1 MSNITWNGDRFED
14 LGVIIEKIPPL
25 QKAKSRHKT
34 YTIPGR
40 DGILWINEET
50 LEPLTLT
57 LECHYDEDIVNRDL
71 LAKAFQNDG
80 RLSLDGVRYYE
91 GFINNNISYDKV
103 SNFRKFLLNFTL
115 NPVAHEIAET
125 TYTYNSTLQ
134 TNVIVF
140 DNYEYTT
147 YPTITINGT
156 GQLIVSVEHE
166 SNVNET
172 FTIMADGNGAYTL
185 NCGAKIISRN
195 GVNCSNVM
203 SGVFPKLT
211 ATTNTIRVS
220 GTGTLTSLVFSFH
233 KSYY

>member
-1 MSNITWNGDRFED
+1 MSNITWNGERLED
-14 LGVIIEKIPPL
+14 FGVIIENIPPL

-71 LAKAFQNDG
+71 LAKIFQNDG
-80 RLSLDGVRYYE
+80 RLSLDGVRYYD

-103 SNFRKFLLNFTL
+103 SYFRKFMLNFTL

-125 TYTYNSTLQ
+125 TFTYDSTAQ
-134 TNVIVF
+134 TNNIIF

-147 YPTITINGT
+147 YPNITINGT

-166 SNVNET
+166 TNVNES
-172 FTIMADGNGAYTL
+172 FTIMADGNGAYSL
-185 NCGAKIISRN
+185 NCGAKTITRN

-211 ATTNTIRVS
+211 PTINTIRVS

-233 KSYY
+233 KAYY